1 MAVARVR
8 VRACMFVTDG
18 YHGLEVL
25 QSIVERRP
33 GGETGLMSVQCLEDD
48 AVWAAAD
55 AGAKTFYAFFL
66 SIEFYTL
73 KMLVLPRQARD
84 KHRKS

>member
-1 MAVARVR
+1 
-8 VRACMFVTDG
+8 MFVTDG

-25 QSIVERRP
+25 QSFVERRP

-55 AGAKTFYAFFL
+55 AGAKTPSRKKAFLYF
-66 SIEFYTL
+66 
-73 KMLVLPRQARD
+73 KNARFT
-84 KHRKS
+84 KAGSGQT

>member
-1 MAVARVR
+1 
-8 VRACMFVTDG
+8 MFVTDG

-25 QSIVERRP
+25 QSFVERRP

-55 AGAKTFYAFFL
+55 AGAKNAFFAP
-66 SIEFYTL
+66 FYT
-73 KMLVLPRQARD
+73 
-84 KHRKS
+84 

>member
-1 MAVARVR
+1 LAVARVR
-8 VRACMFVTDG
+8 VRACMPVTDG

-25 QSIVERRP
+25 QSFVERRP

-55 AGAKTFYAFFL
+55 AGAKNAFFAP
-66 SIEFYTL
+66 FYTL
-73 KMLVLPRQARD
+73 KMLVSPRQARD

>member
-1 MAVARVR
+1 MAAARVR

-25 QSIVERRP
+25 QSFVERRP

-55 AGAKTFYAFFL
+55 AGAKTP
-66 SIEFYTL
+66 FYTL